1 MRKRLNL
8 LYQKAREAGVD
19 AFLVTNLPNIRYLC
33 GYSGSNGV
41 LLVTRGGSYFYT
53 DFRYQQQVRD
63 EVRGARAVIRER
75 DLIASFPTEHTRGIR
90 RLGFEKSFVSF
101 GNYKTLQKQLKHT
114 RLVPCANLTSGL
126 RSVKDS
132 GELELIARAAGIADK
147 VLKQVLALVKPGVTE
162 KDLAAEIDYRFLQHA
177 GIAFDTIVASGPR
190 GALPH
195 AQPGMRKLKKGDAIV
210 FDIGARFQGYCSDMT
225 RTVFLGRADRKAREI
240 YEIVLDAQLQ
250 ALGSVRAGAKCA
262 DVDAV
267 ARTYIREKGYGR
279 EFGHGLGHG
288 VGLEV
293 HEAPG
298 LSARSVD
305 TLAANQI
312 VTVEPGIYLPGWG
325 GVRIEDLVAVT
336 PRGCRILSSF
346 PKRLL
351 EL

>member
-8 LYQKAREAGVD
+8 LYQKAREVGVD
-19 AFLVTNLPNIRYLC
+19 AFLVTNLSNIRYLC
-33 GYSGSNGV
+33 GYSGSNGM

-53 DFRYQQQVRD
+53 DFRYQQQVHE

-75 DLIASFPTEHTRGIR
+75 DLVSSFPVEHTRGIR
-90 RLGFEKSFVSF
+90 RLGFEKSFVTYGS
-101 GNYKTLQKQLKHT
+101 YRTLQKQLKHT

-126 RSVKDS
+126 RAVKDR
-132 GELELIARAAGIADK
+132 GELEVIARAAGIADK
-147 VLKQVLALVKPGVTE
+147 VLKQILPLVKPGITE
-162 KDLAAEIDYRFLQHA
+162 KELAAEIDYRFLRFG
-177 GIAFDTIVASGPR
+177 GIAFETIVASGPR

-195 AQPGMRKLKKGDAIV
+195 AQPGTRKLKKGDGIV
-210 FDIGARFQGYCSDMT
+210 FDIGARCHGYCSDMT
-225 RTVFLGRADRKAREI
+225 RTVFLGRTDRKAREI

-267 ARTYIREKGYGR
+267 ARNYIREKGYGR

-298 LSARSVD
+298 LSARSTD
-305 TLAANQI
+305 TLAANQV
-312 VTVEPGIYLPGWG
+312 VTVEPGIYLPGVG
-325 GVRIEDLVAVT
+325 GVRIEDDVVVT
-336 PRGCRILSSF
+336 PTGRRVLSHLNKSADF
-346 PKRLL
+346 
-351 EL
+351 